1 MAIATVVGGAG
12 RMGAWFANFLAANG
26 YKVIICD
33 KNEPAARKLAKRR
46 RFKFISSETRAAE
59 LSDII
64 ILAAPTGATKAL
76 LRRIVPHTPKT
87 TLLVEISSIKEP
99 VRRAIQSLTKRG
111 VQILSIHP
119 MFGPGAKNL
128 AGKAILVAQEP
139 PQSQFARN
147 LLSIFSKKGA
157 KIIRSNL
164 NDHDQ
169 IVATTLALPHMM
181 NFAFIETLKHAGVS
195 FNKIRA
201 IGGTTFRLQLLL
213 AAALCHE
220 SPYNEASI
228 LADNKC
234 CRSVFATF
242 AQQINQIRNTA
253 QKRPRSELMNRI
265 RNDAAYVRKDPMFRT
280 AYERFTAA
288 VEAPSHR

>member
-1 MAIATVVGGAG
+1 
-12 RMGAWFANFLAANG
+12 
-26 YKVIICD
+26 
-33 KNEPAARKLAKRR
+33 
-46 RFKFISSETRAAE
+46 
-59 LSDII
+59 
-64 ILAAPTGATKAL
+64 
-76 LRRIVPHTPKT
+76 
-87 TLLVEISSIKEP
+87 
-99 VRRAIQSLTKRG
+99 
-111 VQILSIHP
+111 
-119 MFGPGAKNL
+119 L

-139 PQSQFARN
+139 PQSQFARD
-147 LLSIFSKKGA
+147 LLLILSKKGA

-220 SPYNEASI
+220 SPHNEASI
-228 LADNKC
+228 LADNKY

-253 QKRPRSELMNRI
+253 QKRPRSELMSRI